1 MNTAGKA
8 LARLVNDEE
17 SILFD
22 ALTRCGS
29 EATLLA
35 HRIRSLV
42 NATTFDDDDPETVEV
57 EIEIVQALLDGRAKP
72 FCQALAQGSH
82 SSDLVKVHAG
92 HESGPVWLCGKHAQA
107 PIDFTRV
114 TRF

>member
-1 MNTAGKA
+1 MNRAAMA

-29 EATLLA
+29 ESTLLA

-42 NATTFDDDDPETVEV
+42 NVAEFGDDDPEAVEV
-57 EIEIVQALLDGRAKP
+57 EIEIVQALIDGRARP
-72 FCQALAQGSH
+72 FCQAIGPGSH
-82 SSDLVKVHAG
+82 SDDLVKVHAG
-92 HESGPVWLCGKHAQA
+92 HETGPVWLCGKHAQA